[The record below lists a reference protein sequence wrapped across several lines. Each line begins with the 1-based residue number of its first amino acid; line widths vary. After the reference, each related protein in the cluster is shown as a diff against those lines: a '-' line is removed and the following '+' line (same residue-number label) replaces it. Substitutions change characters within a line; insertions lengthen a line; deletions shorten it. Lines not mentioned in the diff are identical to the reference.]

1 MNEKIL
7 YFEELEELV
16 VKIYKETGIVVSFVE
31 GVSELVINGIC
42 SLDSEK
48 ATKIVEAIKTEG
60 YKEFALADSSSGLM
74 DELFAFTEAGCEI
87 SGTVKFNQVRKY
99 GNCMIRSK
107 EIKAIMLKI
116 K

>member
-1 MNEKIL
+1 MKKIK
-7 YFEELEELV
+7 FEELVELV
-16 VKIYKETGIVVSFVE
+16 TKIYKDTGMVVNFVE
-31 GVSELVINGIC
+31 DVSELVIDGIG

-48 ATKIVEAIKTEG
+48 ATKIVEVIKTEG

-87 SGTVKFNQVRKY
+87 SGTVKFNQVRKH
-99 GNCMIRSK
+99 GRLK
-107 EIKAIMLKI
+107 EIKAIMLTI

>member
-1 MNEKIL
+1 MEKIL

-16 VKIYKETGIVVSFVE
+16 VKIYKETGMVVNFVE
-31 GVSELVINGIC
+31 DMPELVIDGIGI
-42 SLDSEK
+42 LDSEK
-48 ATKIVEAIKTEG
+48 ATKIAEVLKAEG
-60 YKEFALADSSSGLM
+60 YKKFALADSSSGLM

-107 EIKAIMLKI
+107 EIKAIGLTI

>member
-1 MNEKIL
+1 MEKIL

-16 VKIYKETGIVVSFVE
+16 LKIYKETGVCVSFVE
-31 GVSELVINGIC
+31 DISELVIDRTG

-48 ATKIVEAIKTEG
+48 ATKIVEVLKDEG

-87 SGTVKFNQVRKY
+87 SGTVKFNQIRKY
-99 GNCMIRSK
+99 GSK
-107 EIKAIMLKI
+107 EIKAIGLKI

>member
-1 MNEKIL
+1 MEKIC
-7 YFEELEELV
+7 FEELEELV

-31 GVSELVINGIC
+31 DVSKLVIDGTG

-48 ATKIVEAIKTEG
+48 AAKIAEVLKAEG

-99 GNCMIRSK
+99 GNCMIWSK

>member
-1 MNEKIL
+1 MEKIL

-16 VKIYKETGIVVSFVE
+16 VKVYKETGTVVNFVE
-31 GVSELVINGIC
+31 DISELVIDGIG

-48 ATKIVEAIKTEG
+48 AAKIAEVLKDEG

-74 DELFAFTEAGCEI
+74 DELFAFNEAGCEI
-87 SGTVKFNQVRKY
+87 SGAVKFNQVQKY
-99 GNCMIRSK
+99 GRSK
-107 EIKAIMLKI
+107 EIKAIMLTI

>member
-1 MNEKIL
+1 MEKEML
-7 YFEELEELV
+7 KFEELVELV
-16 VKIYKETGIVVSFVE
+16 AKIYKKMGMVVNFAE
-31 GVSELVINGIC
+31 GVSELVIDGIG

-48 ATKIVEAIKTEG
+48 ATKIVKVLKDEG

-74 DELFAFTEAGCEI
+74 DELFAFNEAGCEI

-99 GNCMIRSK
+99 GNRSK
-107 EIKAIMLKI
+107 EVKAIMLTI